1 MRTGVGMI
9 AAIYAIACG
18 SGSQAGGMTRRAGA
32 GVAACVNALQRD
44 AAAATAISSPEAS
57 GTRTELSSF
66 SFADAF
72 ALTSLCCI
80 IQNGGVT

>member
-1 MRTGVGMI
+1 
-9 AAIYAIACG
+9 
-18 SGSQAGGMTRRAGA
+18 
-32 GVAACVNALQRD
+32 LQRD

-72 ALTSLCCI
+72 AVISSAASLKME
-80 IQNGGVT
+80 V